1 MFGKIKNLFYFSCV
15 LVFLISCGEYECIE
29 ENDFGDYEIAS
40 ISVDSTKTACNEE
53 DIQKLKKGKEI
64 GIQTSSGRNCPL
76 NCSDLPTLLSLFKE
90 NSQKTPKP
98 ENFTYKDCEFKLND
112 NSRTNIERTYATCT
126 TEVIKNC
133 KNSNEPDWISIS
145 NDNITIK
152 QGSKFSVEAAGIMY
166 LKTADTKI
174 ISFSSNS
181 EEKGI
186 QYKPTGN
193 DDEIFFLNRAELFNL
208 SPETKIDRST
218 TTDLIPTIN
227 EFLRRGVIILKSLP
241 DGGFIDYNGKYKGP
255 SIEPNFSAWKC
266 QNNSTNGHINDIN
279 STTNYECNTDYS
291 RTPINDY
298 LSENNELYGMEN
310 TFEKTLGGSVVPTY
324 NVSDNGTT
332 SVPLINYITP
342 QVPFSDI
349 SCALEDNNVVC
360 RMSDNTIVG
369 VNSGDL
375 SNDTSITTVLKNDFL
390 LSSAGL
396 RKKFL
401 YPTAVAFKVV
411 GGASSNSSNNKCT
424 ISINNTK
431 TEIPAD
437 GGWHL
442 AKDKNNNGKKII
454 LNKNNHNA
462 LSSKN
467 KKVDIDNSKLYD
479 VSIAFEQNETWQDK
493 HGNNI
498 RCGDGVVA
506 FFMPQ
511 NEILINKSGFVS
523 FKNLLSKTD
532 LNNLCQQSYSCVVDN
547 SYRISLSVI
556 NPMYFDWNEDIINNN
571 FYENIGNGGNFQP
584 KVETFNINFANG
596 NWSNEIFVRKGQ
608 ILRFDESNWYDI
620 DESEGTIKNKVFNIS
635 DGVYKNLSHGLMLKI
650 EERPALF
657 CSKGHSSEG
666 DIVIGFDSEGKTIK
680 GTSNIIQ
687 CYDLENYKG
696 AFRNLFKG
704 DTKNDVAQYGDLSV
718 NSYNLGARKLNNIFD
733 NGTYGNLSN
742 LIYYENN
749 NFKEP
754 YYSDSP
760 LPVSSGKYLSFLYI
774 NNENFEISEG
784 NFKNLLT
791 TGKSKFGKY
800 EIKFSPAIYYTDGQ
814 QMSVALAQSEKDIEA
829 EKAIMLVKYNEQGNI
844 DTDNDLYHFDSNG
857 KMTPNDDS
865 LNDGVVEIN
874 GKGIFN
880 GHDFSNGDYK
890 IFFKII
896 DKPETCDG
904 ENGVEITTPKL
915 CKCANENENTI
926 ARLCSNI
933 SCGSLEIKQINSD
946 QTTTCSRNIYANNSG
961 SYTVNVKANYN
972 TGDPDSVLSN
982 MTEGTI
988 SNFINPILSLV
999 DGTNVLLELDA
1010 DGKKIPCNSEKED
1023 DCRIFFDYKYKSIY
1037 NLKSGD
1043 KCNKYKN
1050 NGFSS
1055 GNEVCFKKCE
1065 NNGVSCKMFNDGGGF
1080 LENFYKAVIS
1090 DKSYKM
1096 IVKTCFAL
1104 MFSFYGLYFLLGMAE
1119 FTQEDLI
1126 KKAIKIS
1133 FIYLMISENGW
1144 EFYNRFFVKF
1154 FKEGIDYLTF
1164 SIAASFS
1171 NNGSINEAIMQ
1182 NKLYDKSILFND
1194 INTSL
1199 RMFTSDKF
1207 TSRIW
1212 AMLFAD
1218 ITGPI
1223 YIFLSFWAALLILI
1237 SILVALTLY
1246 MTAQFFVSF
1255 LLAFGPIFFVLL
1267 IFEKTKGMFDKWISN
1282 LISFSLEQ
1290 IFLITCISL
1299 FNSLI
1304 YNLFKT
1310 VFYYRVCWD
1319 YVWQIELFGKKIGL
1333 LKSWVMSKNDL
1344 PGLFQILLIF
1354 LLAYLT
1360 KQFVQFM
1367 ADLGAKLGGGDLNS
1381 SGMTKD
1387 ITDTISS
1394 TADAFKKSVKSA
1406 VKKGTITAGRYFGY
1420 ETREARK
1427 ESDKI
1432 NKTLKKGRDSAFD
1445 TAEAKTRELM
1455 NDIAADF
1462 KLGEGKT
1469 WQEALR
1475 EGNTKVK
1482 DKYEN
1487 LFKSN
1492 FKNAVD
1498 GDNGLLSALRQRGM
1512 TSDGL
1517 LKSSYFDLTGTS
1529 SFIGLAANYMQH
1541 HKFNGE
1547 LRTDRTLEKAL
1558 SRAGWDNSNKET
1570 KEEDKEDKDKEDKNK
1585 DNSNSNSNK
1594 EVLSDFYVD

>member
-40 ISVDSTKTACNEE
+40 ISVDSTKIACNEE
-53 DIQKLKKGKEI
+53 DIKKLKEEKKININTSGK
-64 GIQTSSGRNCPL
+64 NCPL
-76 NCSDLPTLLSLFKE
+76 NCSDLPTLLSLFEEKSKE
-90 NSQKTPKP
+90 NPRP
-98 ENFTYKDCEFKLND
+98 EKFIYKDCEFKLND
-112 NSRTNIERTYATCT
+112 NSRINIEQTYATCT

-152 QGSKFSVEAAGIMY
+152 QGSKFSVEAAGTMY
-166 LKTADTKI
+166 LKTADTKT

-181 EEKGI
+181 QKKGI

-208 SPETKIDRST
+208 SPEKKISGST
-218 TTDLIPTIN
+218 SSIPIIN
-227 EFLRRGVIILKSLP
+227 KFLRKGVIILKSLP

-255 SIEPNFSAWKC
+255 SIEPDFSAWKC
-266 QNNSTNGHINDIN
+266 QNNSINSHIN
-279 STTNYECNTDYS
+279 STTNYECTTDYS
-291 RTPINDY
+291 QISINDY
-298 LSENNELYGMEN
+298 LSKNNELYGMEN

-324 NVSDNGTT
+324 NISNSKTIST
-332 SVPLINYITP
+332 PLIDYITP
-342 QVPFSDI
+342 EVPFSNI
-349 SCALEDNNVVC
+349 SCALENNMVVC
-360 RMSDNTIVG
+360 RENGLVVNADSD
-369 VNSGDL
+369 DL
-375 SNDTSITTVLKNDFL
+375 SNNISTVLKNDFL

-411 GGASSNSSNNKCT
+411 GGTSSNSSNNKCT
-424 ISINNTK
+424 IVINDVK
-431 TEIPAD
+431 TEILAD

-442 AKDKNNNGKKII
+442 AKDKDGKKII
-454 LNKNNHNA
+454 LNKNNHNT
-462 LSSKN
+462 LSSRN
-467 KKVDIDNSKLYD
+467 KEVNIDNSKLYD
-479 VSIAFEQNETWQDK
+479 VSITFKPNETWQDRS
-493 HGNNI
+493 GNSI

-532 LNNLCQQSYSCVVDN
+532 SSNLCPQSYSCVNN

-556 NPMYFDWNEDIINNN
+556 NPMYGDWNKDIINNN

-596 NWSNEIFVRKGQ
+596 DWSDEIFVRKGQ

-620 DESEGTIKNKVFNIS
+620 NESKGTIKNKVFNIS

-657 CSKGHSSEG
+657 CSENYSSEG

-696 AFRNLFKG
+696 AFRNLFKKG
-704 DTKNDVAQYGDLSV
+704 SDNAYKGSIAEYGVLTENDYS
-718 NSYNLGARKLNNIFD
+718 LGARKLNNVFD

-742 LIYYENN
+742 LSYYENN
-749 NFKEP
+749 DFKEP
-754 YYSDSP
+754 YYSNSP

-774 NNENFEISEG
+774 NNKNFEISG
-784 NFKNLLT
+784 DNFKNLLT
-791 TGKSKFGKY
+791 TENEFGKY

-814 QMSVALAQSEKDIEA
+814 QMSVALAKSKKDIET
-829 EKAIMLVKYNEQGNI
+829 KGAIMLVDYDDQGNVI
-844 DTDNDLYHFDSNG
+844 DTNNNLYHFDSNG
-857 KMTPNDDS
+857 KMTPNDDNLS
-865 LNDGVVEIN
+865 DGAVEIN

-904 ENGVEITTPKL
+904 KSGVEITTPKL
-915 CKCANENENTI
+915 CKCANENENTT

-933 SCGSLEIKQINSD
+933 SCGSSEIKQINSD
-946 QTTTCSRNIYANNSG
+946 QTTTCSENIYANNSG

-972 TGDPDSVLSN
+972 TGDPDSVLSD

-1010 DGKKIPCNSEKED
+1010 RGKKIPCNSEKED

-1055 GNEVCFKKCE
+1055 GNEVCFEKCK

-1080 LENFYKAVIS
+1080 LENFYKSVIS

-1133 FIYLMISENGW
+1133 FVYLMISENGW

-1171 NNGSINEAIMQ
+1171 SNESINEAIMQ

-1319 YVWQIELFGKKIGL
+1319 YVLQIELFGKKIGL

-1406 VKKGTITAGRYFGY
+1406 VKKGTIITGRYLGY

-1445 TAEAKTRELM
+1445 TAEAKTREEM
-1455 NDIAADF
+1455 NKITDF

-1469 WQEALR
+1469 WQQALR
-1475 EGNTKVK
+1475 EGNTEVK
-1482 DKYEN
+1482 DKYES

-1492 FKNAVD
+1492 FKDAVD

-1541 HKFNGE
+1541 HKLSGE

-1570 KEEDKEDKDKEDKNK
+1570 KEEDKEDR
-1585 DNSNSNSNK
+1585 DNDRNGGGSSIS
-1594 EVLSDFYVD
+1594 EFDLE